1 LRWEAGNGGRG
12 GGGAGRRR
20 GPRAKEILER
30 TQIQRWPCGGGGGE
44 GEAIGLGVIL
54 PTSKKKHFGIDT
66 ILITLITTTIHLNE
80 TK

>member
-1 LRWEAGNGGRG
+1 MLRWEAGDGGRD

-30 TQIQRWPCGGGGGE
+30 TRIQRWPCGGGE

-54 PTSKKKHFGIDT
+54 PTSQKN
-66 ILITLITTTIHLNE
+66 ILALTQSS
-80 TK
+80 